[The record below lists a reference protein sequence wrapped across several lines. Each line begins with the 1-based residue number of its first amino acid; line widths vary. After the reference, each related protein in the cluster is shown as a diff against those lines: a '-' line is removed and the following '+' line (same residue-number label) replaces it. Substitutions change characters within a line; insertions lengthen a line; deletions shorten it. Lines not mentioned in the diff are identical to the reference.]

1 MEKGIFDYMK
11 ILLLAFVMLITHAL
25 YSQVDDFGSWNVIN
39 TKVNLSD
46 RWSVFNELQLRSLS
60 FYNHFYYYE
69 VKGGA
74 TYTIDKNFAV
84 LLGFGKYIT
93 YSDGGNFVK
102 PITANETRFW
112 QQFTMSQFL
121 ERIKFEHRY
130 RAEQRWFSNGSYRNR
145 FRYRLN
151 TVVPLNAK
159 KMGPKTFYFTAF
171 DEIFLTN
178 TTPHFERNRIFGG
191 IGYQFSKHF
200 TLQPGYIYQY
210 NYSNNVGSGKSFLQL
225 TLLIEVSGHKDPR
238 EKIPGNVD

>member
-1 MEKGIFDYMK
+1 MK
-11 ILLLAFVMLITHAL
+11 SLLFAIAIIIAPSAF
-25 YSQVDDFGSWNVIN
+25 SQVHDFGSWNVIN
-39 TKVNLSD
+39 TKVNLSNK
-46 RWSVFNELQLRSLS
+46 WSVFNELQLRSMS

-69 VKGGA
+69 VKGGGS
-74 TYTIDKNFAV
+74 YTIDKNFAV
-84 LLGFGKYIT
+84 LLGIGKYVT

-112 QQFTMSQFL
+112 QQLTMNQFL
-121 ERIKFEHRY
+121 DRIKFEHRY
-130 RAEQRWFSNGSYRNR
+130 RAEQRWFSNGAYRNR

-151 TVVPLNAK
+151 TVVPLNSR

-178 TTPHFERNRIFGG
+178 TAPHFERNRVFGG
-191 IGYQFSKHF
+191 VGYQFSKHF

-210 NYSNNVGSGKSFLQL
+210 DYKNNAGFGKSFFQL
-225 TLLIEVSGHKDPR
+225 TLMIEVSGHKDPR